1 MCERLDWNASPKD
14 DRTYLQRYIY
24 LYISIYKYNCFIYVF
39 IQLLLYCIII
49 QLLCVCVYIYVCV
62 YYIYTYIYIYIHTHT
77 YIHIYRHKLAMAQN
91 PVTWP
96 HLSKREGGR
105 CSPGECP
112 GGWGSRFGGQPANL
126 CYSWKLE
133 SCHPCLSFLLSLLFL
148 LCWDDYMKYCKLKW
162 LVNFI
167 THWTERHN

>member
-1 MCERLDWNASPKD
+1 MCDRLDWNSSPKD

-24 LYISIYKYNCFIYVF
+24 IYISAYINTIALYMCLYNCFCTA
-39 IQLLLYCIII
+39 QLYNCF
-49 QLLCVCVYIYVCV
+49 VCVYTYMSVCV
-62 YYIYTYIYIYIHTHT
+62 YIYTYIYTHTHI

-105 CSPGECP
+105 CSPGECH
-112 GGWGSRFGGQPANL
+112 GGWGSRFGGEPANL
-126 CYSWKLE
+126 CHSWKLG

-148 LCWDDYMKYCKLKW
+148 LCWDDYMKYCILKW

-167 THWTERHN
+167 IHWTERQN